1 MPWYT
6 ENATTRMGRLF
17 EKRQQMQRVTTTT
30 EQITVAIAESNM
42 LVLSAMSEIFDRDP
56 RFSLVATASTAEGF
70 LGTVMRV
77 QVQIGIVDWNLPALG
92 GQKLIE
98 VLRDQADAPRILVY
112 GEDAGDLPRKALAA
126 GAAGFTPRNGPV
138 EGLLDT
144 CASVAE
150 GQMVF
155 PFLDVRELQNDP
167 IHQLTKRERALLEAL
182 SRGLSNRQLSAEFE
196 ISSNTVK
203 FHLSNLYE
211 KLSVTSR
218 TQAVAFFFSTQLGSR
233 G

>member
-1 MPWYT
+1 
-6 ENATTRMGRLF
+6 
-17 EKRQQMQRVTTTT
+17 MQESKGQT
-30 EQITVAIAESNM
+30 QPISVALADSNM

-56 RFSLVATASTAEGF
+56 RFSLTSTASTAEGF

-77 QVQIGIVDWNLPALG
+77 PVQVGIIDWRLPALG

-98 VLRDQADAPRILVY
+98 VLRDHPEAPRILVY
-112 GEDAGDLPRKALAA
+112 GDTDGDLPRQALAA

-144 CASVAE
+144 CAAVAD

-155 PFLDVRELQNDP
+155 PFLDVRELQTDP

-182 SRGLSNRQLSAEFE
+182 SRGLSNRQLATEFE
-196 ISSNTVK
+196 ISTNTVK

-211 KLSVTSR
+211 KLSVSSR
-218 TQAVAFFFSTQLGSR
+218 TQAVAFFFSTRLAAEGNEKS
-233 G
+233 